1 MKLSKKYS
9 EKGLKSNGGKP
20 ALSELEGRFLTIKV
34 KQQFYMGKEAIA
46 IYMND
51 VTKKISG
58 QLMRL

>member
-1 MKLSKKYS
+1 MKTNYLNS
-9 EKGLKSNGGKP
+9 EQGGTNGDKPKP
-20 ALSELEGRFLTIKV
+20 ALSELEGHFLTIKV

-58 QLMRL
+58 

>member
-1 MKLSKKYS
+1 MKSSKLYS
-9 EKGLKSNGGKP
+9 EWGLKSNGSKP

-34 KQQFYMGKEAIA
+34 KQQFYMGKEAIS

-58 QLMRL
+58 